1 MKTRAMKIFAMHN
14 DKLKIGV
21 IQTRLSLILLLL
33 ATSSLLVAAGSDWL
47 SQVPARD
54 RQKTNPFSAKPEAVQ
69 AGRLL
74 YADHCAQCH
83 GKNAEG
89 TKNRPSL
96 RSSRIQSDL
105 SEGEVHWLLVNGNMR
120 RGMPSW
126 SKLPDQQL
134 WQLVSFLRSLKTQE

>member
-1 MKTRAMKIFAMHN
+1 MKRF
-14 DKLKIGV
+14 LP
-21 IQTRLSLILLLL
+21 LILLVLSAASLL
-33 ATSSLLVAAGSDWL
+33 AAVGGDWL

-54 RQKTNPFSAKPEAVQ
+54 RQKPNPFAGQSDAVQ

-74 YADHCAQCH
+74 YLDHCAQCH

-89 TKNRPSL
+89 SRNRPPL
-96 RSSRIQSDL
+96 RSRRVQSD
-105 SEGEVHWLLVNGNMR
+105 STEGDVHWLLVNGNMR

-134 WQLVSFLRSLKTQE
+134 WQLVSYLRSLKPLE

>member
-1 MKTRAMKIFAMHN
+1 MKIPTMIMM
-14 DKLKIGV
+14 KSGTIKR
-21 IQTRLSLILLLL
+21 RLPVILLLL
-33 ATSSLLVAAGSDWL
+33 SAASLLAAAGGDWM

-54 RQKTNPFSAKPEAVQ
+54 RQKTNPFAGQAEAVQ

-83 GKNAEG
+83 GKKAEG
-89 TKNRPSL
+89 ATNRPSL
-96 RSSRIQSDL
+96 RSQRLQAEA
-105 SEGEVHWLLVNGNMR
+105 SEGDVHWLLVNGNMR

-134 WQLVSFLRSLKTQE
+134 WQLVSFLRSLKPLE

>member
-1 MKTRAMKIFAMHN
+1 MKIRAMHN
-14 DKLKIGV
+14 DKLKTGI
-21 IQTRLSLILLLL
+21 IKTQLPLILLL

-47 SQVPARD
+47 SQVPTRD
-54 RQKTNPFSAKPEAVQ
+54 RQKTNPFSARPDAVQ

-105 SEGEVHWLLVNGNMR
+105 SEGEVHWLLVNGNVR

-134 WQLVSFLRSLKTQE
+134 WQLVSFLRSLKAQE